1 MNKFEQD
8 LLFDFFKLPFTNLL
22 LITKKLNI
30 QKKED
35 MNFSK
40 EEQIAL
46 WWNRIKYGKK
56 LIELKKLIPEIES
69 FLKNRNYVINNIKTN
84 I

>member
-40 EEQIAL
+40 EEQIGL